1 MHFILADVIGGAI
14 IAFGFYTM
22 MWGKAKEEDNA
33 CTTWE
38 SSAPNTPFLQ
48 NNVGKV
54 FTVSCEGYIGFGCE
68 IVDETARK
76 LQGLSAWCSFFTPDS
91 YVDAEKKDYGGE
103 LFMNGGIVKSSPE
116 RQRRVGLLPQ
126 RHQDRPRFNDLR
138 ICSDVHG

>member
-76 LQGLSAWCSFFTPDS
+76 LQGLPGVRFSLPILMLMLRKRIM
-91 YVDAEKKDYGGE
+91 VGE
-103 LFMNGGIVKSSPE
+103 LFVNGGIVKSSPE

>member
-33 CTTWE
+33 
-38 SSAPNTPFLQ
+38 L
-48 NNVGKV
+48 

-76 LQGLSAWCSFFTPDS
+76 LQGLPGVRFSLPILMLMLRKRIM
-91 YVDAEKKDYGGE
+91 VGE
-103 LFMNGGIVKSSPE
+103 LFVNGGIVKSSPE